1 MAKRVRRARR
11 RGQRGELRSGGPH
24 IQASVRRPLTSALG
38 VGVASMMLTTGA
50 LAQSGTDTLP
60 TIEVQGDT
68 GGGYQATQSS
78 MSRMPT
84 PLLNTPQTVNVV
96 TQKVIQDQRS
106 NNMVDDM
113 RYVPGVTFTAGEGG
127 QQGG

>member
-1 MAKRVRRARR
+1 MAKRKRRARR
-11 RGQRGELRSGGPH
+11 RGHQGELRSSSPH
-24 IQASVRRPLTSALG
+24 IQASARKPLTSALG

-96 TQKVIQDQRS
+96 TQRVIQEQRS
-106 NNMVDDM
+106 TTMD
-113 RYVPGVTFTAGEGG
+113 
-127 QQGG
+127 